1 MRLSEPEIKD
11 TFFHRIDVR
20 VKIIMLFCLAILSV
34 ALCHW
39 QALLTVY
46 SVVLF
51 FVAIS
56 RLSIQKL
63 KALIIVVFLT
73 AWSIMWIQ
81 AVFYDKYP
89 RTPLIYLI
97 PPGLVDPSV
106 PLVGGLWEG
115 LAIYYEGFIYGLQ
128 QSLRLIIPLT
138 FGLLVFW
145 TEDPVRILVGL
156 TKLKLH
162 YVISFMIM
170 TCLRFIPVVI
180 DEAKITLTS
189 QRLRKYEP
197 LKFHAIILGY
207 GIYKTVMALIYP
219 LLASSI
225 RKATTMAKSADSRAF
240 RAYDR
245 RTELYEIKMRKVDVI
260 ILIVFVIV
268 TTFVV
273 IAKTLFYLM
282 IADLYYNEIL
292 TPLYWFTHHYL

>member
-39 QALLTVY
+39 QALLIVY

-138 FGLLVFW
+138 FGLLIFW
-145 TEDPVRILVGL
+145 TEDPVRILAGL

-189 QRLRKYEP
+189 QRLRNMN
-197 LKFHAIILGY
+197 H
-207 GIYKTVMALIYP
+207 
-219 LLASSI
+219 
-225 RKATTMAKSADSRAF
+225 
-240 RAYDR
+240 
-245 RTELYEIKMRKVDVI
+245 
-260 ILIVFVIV
+260 
-268 TTFVV
+268 
-273 IAKTLFYLM
+273 
-282 IADLYYNEIL
+282 
-292 TPLYWFTHHYL
+292 

>member
-39 QALLTVY
+39 QALLIVY

-245 RTELYEIKMRKVDVI
+245 RTELYEIKMKRVDFI
-260 ILIVFVIV
+260 ILIVSVIV

>member
-39 QALLTVY
+39 QALLIVY

-145 TEDPVRILVGL
+145 TEDPVRILAGL

-245 RTELYEIKMRKVDVI
+245 RTELYEIKMKRVDFI

>member
-39 QALLTVY
+39 QALLIVY

>member
-39 QALLTVY
+39 QALLIVY

-138 FGLLVFW
+138 FGLLIFW
-145 TEDPVRILVGL
+145 TEDPVRILAGL

-245 RTELYEIKMRKVDVI
+245 RTELYEIKMRRVDFI
-260 ILIVFVIV
+260 ILIVSVIV

>member
-1 MRLSEPEIKD
+1 
-11 TFFHRIDVR
+11 
-20 VKIIMLFCLAILSV
+20 
-34 ALCHW
+34 
-39 QALLTVY
+39 VY

-97 PPGLVDPSV
+97 PPGLVDPSA

-138 FGLLVFW
+138 FGLLIFW
-145 TEDPVRILVGL
+145 TEDPVRILAGL

-245 RTELYEIKMRKVDVI
+245 RTELYEIKMKRVDFI
-260 ILIVFVIV
+260 ILIVSVIV

>member
-39 QALLTVY
+39 QALLIVY

-97 PPGLVDPSV
+97 PPGLVDPSA

-138 FGLLVFW
+138 FGLLIFW
-145 TEDPVRILVGL
+145 TEDPVRILAGL

-245 RTELYEIKMRKVDVI
+245 RTELYEIKMKRVDFI
-260 ILIVFVIV
+260 ILIVSVIV

-282 IADLYYNEIL
+282 IVDLYYNEIL